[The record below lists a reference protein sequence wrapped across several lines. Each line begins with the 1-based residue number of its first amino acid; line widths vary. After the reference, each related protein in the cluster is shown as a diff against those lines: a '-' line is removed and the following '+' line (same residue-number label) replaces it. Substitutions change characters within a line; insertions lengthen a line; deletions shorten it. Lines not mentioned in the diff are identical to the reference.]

1 MTMFILGFALCAIID
16 LATVLL
22 FRRDFI
28 NVLRRLP

>member
-1 MTMFILGFALCAIID
+1 MFLFGFLAAAIID

-28 NVLRRLP
+28 AVLRRLP

>member
-1 MTMFILGFALCAIID
+1 MTLFLLGFLACAIID

-28 NVLRRLP
+28 DVLRRLP

>member
-1 MTMFILGFALCAIID
+1 MTMFILGFLACAVID

-28 NVLRRLP
+28 EMLRRMP